1 VPAYFGSILGVLVLN
16 LLAGVLACTVRRGA
30 LVGLYAGVVSGLV
43 GLATMALQA
52 VAIMPVLRAD
62 PQNIAEAARR
72 AGHLDASTY
81 LAGEQLVAGTSHLVL
96 VGLVAGTVLAAVG
109 ATVRAS
115 VRRAGTWRRGRAVP
129 RSSAPV
135 PPPPAAIG

>member
-52 VAIMPVLRAD
+52 VAIMPVLRR
-62 PQNIAEAARR
+62 PAEHRRGGAPRR
-72 AGHLDASTY
+72 APRRVHLP
-81 LAGEQLVAGTSHLVL
+81 
-96 VGLVAGTVLAAVG
+96 
-109 ATVRAS
+109 
-115 VRRAGTWRRGRAVP
+115 RR
-129 RSSAPV
+129 
-135 PPPPAAIG
+135 